1 MEAAVDELAPLN
13 GSTVVIP
20 SMNVGEEPAT
30 RNTSRRRRIVAA
42 GVCIATLTFFG
53 CSFLLKNRSS
63 TPTTASVASMVS
75 TTSFEAP
82 FDNDYQIPSAD
93 WNDFTDV
100 ESESLTPFELCVG
113 GFVQLKFDIFN
124 YDAYNTYF
132 DESSTLTLAQTGTY
146 TGPDGIKEYVY
157 FADENSCI
165 KFINKFKQIYIFLT
179 FI

>member
-20 SMNVGEEPAT
+20 STNVGEGPAT

-42 GVCIATLTFFG
+42 GVCIATLAFFG

-75 TTSFEAP
+75 TTSLEASV
-82 FDNDYQIPSAD
+82 DNDYQIPPAD

-100 ESESLTPFELCVG
+100 ESLKNGIPPTRKPKSLTPFELCVG
-113 GFVQLKFDIFN
+113 GFVQLKFDLFN

-132 DESSTLTLAQTGTY
+132 DESSTVTLAQTGTY
-146 TGPDGIKEYVY
+146 TGPDAIQEYVY
-157 FADENSCI
+157 FADENSS
-165 KFINKFKQIYIFLT
+165 
-179 FI
+179 